1 MDYINSDLYNLTV
14 DENTGE
20 IRPTEKGEKLERLR
34 TENSRYVSM
43 AKKLM
48 LLENPRLQELM
59 SQRDMFKQK
68 TGKAPKALPLT
79 EQTLQKLTTQP

>member
-1 MDYINSDLYNLTV
+1 
-14 DENTGE
+14 
-20 IRPTEKGEKLERLR
+20 
-34 TENSRYVSM
+34 M

-79 EQTLQKLTTQP
+79 EQTLQKLHPQP